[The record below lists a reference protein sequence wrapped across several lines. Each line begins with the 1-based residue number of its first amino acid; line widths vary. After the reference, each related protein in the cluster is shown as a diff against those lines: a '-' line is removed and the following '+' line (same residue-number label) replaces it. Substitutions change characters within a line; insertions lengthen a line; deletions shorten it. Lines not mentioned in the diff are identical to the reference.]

1 MTDLNIIKNTLLKK
15 KKRLLESGI
24 SEIGIF
30 GSYIRG
36 EENVNSDVDILIDL
50 SRPTKMDLFD
60 LIILEQELSED
71 LNTPVDLV
79 LKSTLK
85 PIINESILS
94 EVQYL

>member
-1 MTDLNIIKNTLLKK
+1 MTDLNIIKDTLLKK

-30 GSYIRG
+30 GSYVRG
-36 EENVNSDVDILIDL
+36 EENANSDVDILIDL
-50 SRPTKMDLFD
+50 SRPSKMDLFD
-60 LIILEQELSED
+60 LITLEQELTED
-71 LNTPVDLV
+71 LNTTVDLV
-79 LKSTLK
+79 LKSSLK

>member
-1 MTDLNIIKNTLLKK
+1 MTELRIIKDTLLKK
-15 KKRLLESGI
+15 KIKLQEFGI

-36 EENVNSDVDILIDL
+36 EETDNSDVDILIDVV
-50 SRPTKMDLFD
+50 RPSSLDLFD
-60 LIILEQELSED
+60 LISLEQELSEE

-79 LKSTLK
+79 LKTSLK